1 MDTDVPGSSGPE
13 LKEYTAL
20 LRRRWRLVGAGVLGG
35 LVLATAGVFA
45 VPSTYTSVAVVQVHP
60 TGMAEFTGER
70 SGRLTG
76 DVNLDSEA
84 QVVLSERVT
93 ARMAEALPGDPAP
106 ADLRERIDVTVPS
119 NSNILELHYSARS
132 PEAAQAGADAL
143 AASYLENRGEQA
155 RAVIS
160 GRLAALR
167 EEQEGLYERLS
178 DLAAENAAAQG
189 AERVSADAQADALRQ
204 EIGDLGNGISPLS
217 ALHETVSPGHVITP
231 AGLPESPSSP
241 LPPLWLVAGAT
252 LGLIAGLLAALVRD
266 RLDPRLHDT
275 EDTARIGTVPVL
287 LDLSSPGKRTGRS
300 PDRSPGLLTD
310 DEPDGQRAN
319 GFAHLVRARLADQS
333 PATAP
338 GSAPAG
344 EADPDEPA
352 PGHVIV
358 VAGTTPGRAGTAAA
372 VNLAAA
378 LARTGSETL
387 LVCADPRTG
396 TAAELLGLT
405 EGPGLTEVLVDGED
419 PTQLEVRPADVPRL
433 RVLRHGKP
441 GTAAPIQGGAAEL
454 VELLRPHAEFVVIAA
469 AAVNERADAHALAA
483 SADVLLPVVELGR
496 SRRADLTGTVTAGER
511 FGVTVPG
518 AITVPRQPDPGPVP
532 SAPLP
537 VPPAPRRPSEA
548 EAEAG
553 SGPGRTSKPNHAEV
567 PAGSR
572 R

>member
-35 LVLATAGVFA
+35 LVLATAGVLA
-45 VPSTYTSVAVVQVHP
+45 VPSTYTSVAAVQVHP

-93 ARMAEALPGDPAP
+93 AQMAEALPGDPAP

-132 PEAAQAGADAL
+132 PEAAQEGADAL

-155 RAVIS
+155 RSVIS

-217 ALHETVSPGHVITP
+217 ALHETVSPGQVITP

-275 EDTARIGTVPVL
+275 ED
-287 LDLSSPGKRTGRS
+287 
-300 PDRSPGLLTD
+300 
-310 DEPDGQRAN
+310 
-319 GFAHLVRARLADQS
+319 
-333 PATAP
+333 
-338 GSAPAG
+338 
-344 EADPDEPA
+344 
-352 PGHVIV
+352 
-358 VAGTTPGRAGTAAA
+358 
-372 VNLAAA
+372 
-378 LARTGSETL
+378 
-387 LVCADPRTG
+387 
-396 TAAELLGLT
+396 
-405 EGPGLTEVLVDGED
+405 
-419 PTQLEVRPADVPRL
+419 
-433 RVLRHGKP
+433 
-441 GTAAPIQGGAAEL
+441 
-454 VELLRPHAEFVVIAA
+454 
-469 AAVNERADAHALAA
+469 
-483 SADVLLPVVELGR
+483 
-496 SRRADLTGTVTAGER
+496 
-511 FGVTVPG
+511 
-518 AITVPRQPDPGPVP
+518 
-532 SAPLP
+532 
-537 VPPAPRRPSEA
+537 
-548 EAEAG
+548 
-553 SGPGRTSKPNHAEV
+553 
-567 PAGSR
+567 
-572 R
+572 

>member
-217 ALHETVSPGHVITP
+217 ALHETVSPAT
-231 AGLPESPSSP
+231 SSP
-241 LPPLWLVAGAT
+241 PPACPNPPP
-252 LGLIAGLLAALVRD
+252 
-266 RLDPRLHDT
+266 PRFL
-275 EDTARIGTVPVL
+275 RCGW
-287 LDLSSPGKRTGRS
+287 S
-300 PDRSPGLLTD
+300 
-310 DEPDGQRAN
+310 RA
-319 GFAHLVRARLADQS
+319 
-333 PATAP
+333 P
-338 GSAPAG
+338 
-344 EADPDEPA
+344 
-352 PGHVIV
+352 
-358 VAGTTPGRAGTAAA
+358 
-372 VNLAAA
+372 
-378 LARTGSETL
+378 
-387 LVCADPRTG
+387 
-396 TAAELLGLT
+396 
-405 EGPGLTEVLVDGED
+405 
-419 PTQLEVRPADVPRL
+419 
-433 RVLRHGKP
+433 
-441 GTAAPIQGGAAEL
+441 
-454 VELLRPHAEFVVIAA
+454 
-469 AAVNERADAHALAA
+469 
-483 SADVLLPVVELGR
+483 
-496 SRRADLTGTVTAGER
+496 
-511 FGVTVPG
+511 
-518 AITVPRQPDPGPVP
+518 P
-532 SAPLP
+532 SA
-537 VPPAPRRPSEA
+537 
-548 EAEAG
+548 
-553 SGPGRTSKPNHAEV
+553 
-567 PAGSR
+567 
-572 R
+572 